1 MSTTSG
7 LCYHDY
13 TGFVGAQV
21 CQLPVVYVTMT
32 TLVSLEPR
40 YVNYQWFMLPCFQS
54 VTLDP
59 NQRDNIVTVV
69 LNYMSW
75 STTTILS
82 HCLKQ
87 YMLIV

>member
-40 YVNYQWFMLPCFQS
+40 YVNYQWFMLP
-54 VTLDP
+54 
-59 NQRDNIVTVV
+59 
-69 LNYMSW
+69 
-75 STTTILS
+75 
-82 HCLKQ
+82 
-87 YMLIV
+87 